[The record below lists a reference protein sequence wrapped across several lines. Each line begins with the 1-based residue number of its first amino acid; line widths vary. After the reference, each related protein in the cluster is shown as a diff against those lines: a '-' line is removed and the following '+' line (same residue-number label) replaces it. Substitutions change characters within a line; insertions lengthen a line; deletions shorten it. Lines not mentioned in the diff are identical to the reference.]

1 MSVMTQTRDQAQ
13 DARALCTATD
23 ADVAPLKGLLAAA
36 FHEDPIFEWLM
47 PDEATRQVRL
57 RRFFELELRH
67 VALRSGSVWTSG
79 ELGGAALCLP
89 PGAWRV
95 PLSILFAQGPAFAR
109 AFGARLPR
117 AAGLLSKVERRHLR
131 EPHYYYAY
139 VGVSPDRQ
147 GQGLGSALMRP
158 TLDRCDEE
166 GLPAY
171 LEASSER
178 NAALYERLGFE
189 LKDELRFAGSPPLR
203 LMLRPPRT
211 RRST

>member
-1 MSVMTQTRDQAQ
+1 MSVMTQTRGQAQ
-13 DARALCTATD
+13 YAWALRTATH
-23 ADVAPLKGLLAAA
+23 ADVAPLKGVLAAA

-47 PDEATRQVRL
+47 PDEATRHVRL

-67 VALRSGSVWTSG
+67 VALRSGSVWTLG

-95 PLSILFAQGPAFAR
+95 PMWILFAQGPAFAR

-117 AAGLLSKVERRHLR
+117 AAGLLSAIERRHLR

>member
-1 MSVMTQTRDQAQ
+1 MSVMTETRSQAR
-13 DARALCTATD
+13 DAWALRTATD
-23 ADVAPLKGLLAAA
+23 ADVAPLKGVLAVA

-47 PDEATRQVRL
+47 PDEATRQARL

-95 PLSILFAQGPAFAR
+95 PPWTLFAQGPAFAR

-117 AAGLLSKVERRHLR
+117 AAGLLSAIERRHLR

-189 LKDELRFAGSPPLR
+189 LKDEVRFAGSPPLR

>member
-1 MSVMTQTRDQAQ
+1 MSVMTETRSQAR
-13 DARALCTATD
+13 DAWALRTATD
-23 ADVAPLKGLLAAA
+23 ADVAPLKGVLAAA

-57 RRFFELELRH
+57 RRFFELE
-67 VALRSGSVWTSG
+67 
-79 ELGGAALCLP
+79 
-89 PGAWRV
+89 
-95 PLSILFAQGPAFAR
+95 F
-109 AFGARLPR
+109 
-117 AAGLLSKVERRHLR
+117 
-131 EPHYYYAY
+131 
-139 VGVSPDRQ
+139 GVSPDRQ